1 MRKLWIAALMTGL
14 IWMAMIG
21 VAAAQESPTPESAP
35 NEGSPGGPAG
45 GGAIQKRL
53 ENLSKQ
59 LNLTDEQKDKIGPLL
74 RREGERIRDV
84 RQNNSLT
91 QGQAKRRIAL
101 IHRETNQHIAQVL
114 TPEQNKQWQQMREER
129 RAAHQGGQGRSGGPG
144 GKQGS
149 AEPDEPPANPPNPPP
164 AQP

>member
-1 MRKLWIAALMTGL
+1 M
-14 IWMAMIG
+14 
-21 VAAAQESPTPESAP
+21 
-35 NEGSPGGPAG
+35 
-45 GGAIQKRL
+45 QKRL